1 MSKWEDAPDTQ
12 VARPKAQT
20 SGWEDAP
27 STDVLSQ
34 IPGGAKSPPGTYIDQ
49 VPKGPSIFERG
60 LQATAAVPVLA
71 GGARLAQLAIGA
83 QRLGG
88 PSTAAKVGSQLLS
101 ALQPKTVG
109 EAAKM
114 AGGAFAAGTAGG
126 AAEQVAKAQGAGPV
140 VTQLAGMTGEMIPGL
155 VTYPVGRAIERAVTP
170 LVPSMRQAVAESL
183 VRRLPET
190 VREGGL
196 PEVGATRQ
204 QRLAAARAELEGGAG
219 TTGAITV
226 GRELENRAN
235 QLISELKT
243 ATADRVQRLQQD
255 FDASIRNLQN
265 ERLQKNFDG
274 SIRKIQDE
282 SVKDAQ
288 NAVNRAFEAGARVR
302 QNAAGQG
309 AQRVQEAEL
318 IARRI
323 EQEAADAAQQEMLRV
338 KTQID
343 NLIQRRNSA
352 LAESERVTQEAGQG
366 FAQFGERVTLSPIGQ
381 EARNAANTRLEQLK
395 NNRRQQVKS
404 DLDAI
409 EAIVASKTGQSAGA
423 VPAAADFETL
433 IKTKVGAGAVP
444 GQVDPQREPML
455 KRLLA
460 DVTGK
465 QEKVNEAGQ
474 TFVVQTP
481 VSFNS
486 LEEIRRRLR
495 DRSYGGDEGFAA
507 ISSIEAGDLA
517 KAVEAMQRQFVG
529 DEVFGRYLNNYAQAS
544 KPINQFNT
552 LQGKVLT
559 AQTPFGE
566 RFISDPAQIPSR
578 LFSSQESVKTFT
590 DLVGGD
596 QALVNNLATKY
607 LNDQM
612 RGGTAQD
619 VARTIDSN
627 RDWLVLPQFKALR
640 DQLTNLQSRLAQ
652 AGTEAARLGAA
663 GKAAETEISQL
674 TGKIQQGQ
682 PVTVPA
688 AEAVRAKAA
697 ESAEELSRQAAKRVT
712 AFLEPRQE
720 ALRLAKESAAS
731 RLRKEVTEA
740 RGQLAG
746 RVSEIEKEAAAQA
759 DQIRKNLSFGQQNA
773 SDEFFK
779 RLTGS
784 SSQKDIEAMANAVKQ
799 VPESVDAFKSAV
811 RESLSRTDVN
821 KLMSMYDRNIE
832 PALKASGLYRQDELA
847 EVRAL
852 VEAVEI
858 ARNAVEKAK
867 IAAGK
872 AVGTMTPESAFTDE
886 IRKEVVK
893 ARRGQYAVAGLVGVG
908 GTLAGL
914 GGQSLYAAI
923 GVPATVGGIFGAQ
936 ALRGDYAPALRRIV
950 AEIVSN
956 PAELR
961 RVLETPE
968 PQRVGL
974 LMTLA
979 RNVLAAEAGSLVPEG
994 ESNAH

>member
-34 IPGGAKSPPGTYIDQ
+34 IPGGATSPPGTYIDQ

-60 LQATAAVPVLA
+60 LQAVAGVPFLM
-71 GGARLAQLAIGA
+71 GGARLAQSALGA
-83 QRLGG
+83 QRLYGT
-88 PSTAAKVGSQLLS
+88 STAGKVGGQLLS

-255 FDASIRNLQN
+255 FDRNIRN
-265 ERLQKNFDG
+265 
-274 SIRKIQDE
+274 IQDQ
-282 SVKDAQ
+282 SVRDAQ
-288 NAVNRAFEAGARVR
+288 NAVNRAFQAGARVR

-309 AQRVQEAEL
+309 SQRVQEAEQT
-318 IARRI
+318 ARRI
-323 EQEAADAAQQEMLRV
+323 EQDAANAAQQEALRV
-338 KTQID
+338 RGQID
-343 NLIQRRNSA
+343 DLIKRRNA
-352 LAESERVTQEAGQG
+352 AVAESERVTQEAGQG

-652 AGTEAARLGAA
+652 AGTEATRLGAA

-674 TGKIQQGQ
+674 TGKIQQAQ
-682 PVTVPA
+682 PITVPA
-688 AEAVRAKAA
+688 AEAVRSEAA
-697 ESAEELSRQAAKRVT
+697 ASAEELSRQAAKRVT

-994 ESNAH
+994 ESNAP

>member
-12 VARPKAQT
+12 VARPKAQI

-88 PSTAAKVGSQLLS
+88 PSTAAKVGSQLLT

-255 FDASIRNLQN
+255 FDRNIRN
-265 ERLQKNFDG
+265 
-274 SIRKIQDE
+274 IQDQ
-282 SVKDAQ
+282 SVRDAQ
-288 NAVNRAFEAGARVR
+288 NAVNRAFQAGARVR

-309 AQRVQEAEL
+309 AQRVQEAEQT
-318 IARRI
+318 ARRI
-323 EQEAADAAQQEMLRV
+323 EQDAANAAQQEALRV
-338 KTQID
+338 RGQID
-343 NLIQRRNSA
+343 DLIKRRNA
-352 LAESERVTQEAGQG
+352 AVAESERVTQEAGQG

-640 DQLTNLQSRLAQ
+640 DQLTNLQSRLTQ
-652 AGTEAARLGAA
+652 AGTEATRLGAA

-674 TGKIQQGQ
+674 TGKIQQAQ

-688 AEAVRAKAA
+688 AEAVRSEAA
-697 ESAEELSRQAAKRVT
+697 ASAEELSRQAAKRVT

-832 PALKASGLYRQDELA
+832 PALKASGLYRQDELT

-994 ESNAH
+994 ESNAP